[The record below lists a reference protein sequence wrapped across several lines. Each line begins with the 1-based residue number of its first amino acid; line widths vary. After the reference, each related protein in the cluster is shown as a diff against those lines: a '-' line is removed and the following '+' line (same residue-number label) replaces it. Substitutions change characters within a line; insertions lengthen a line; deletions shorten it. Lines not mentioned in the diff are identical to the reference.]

1 MSRFY
6 KVRGSDGL
14 CPDISAVQ
22 FCSIST
28 QKSRCLSEFRGLQR
42 HVSARRLVQEQFYL
56 FLILRSPV
64 RWLNKRT
71 GMERKDQAFLLWH
84 THQRWEWKPDV
95 VLLSDETRATPPMA
109 PANLPLL
116 GTLRDT
122 QDPER
127 GTGQLFRAG
136 HMLTLPCLPWI
147 QVSKRLSSFAF
158 SPAPEPTLRT
168 C

>member
-1 MSRFY
+1 MPWRF
-6 KVRGSDGL
+6 GSAILFNKHSEIQMFIWISGPTETRFCPSACPRAVLSLFHPKAHSQVAQQENRDGEKG
-14 CPDISAVQ
+14 PGFSP
-22 FCSIST
+22 
-28 QKSRCLSEFRGLQR
+28 
-42 HVSARRLVQEQFYL
+42 
-56 FLILRSPV
+56 LI
-64 RWLNKRT
+64 
-71 GMERKDQAFLLWH
+71 H
-84 THQRWEWKPDV
+84 TQRWEWKPDA

-136 HMLTLPCLPWI
+136 HMLTLPCLPWV
-147 QVSKRLSSFAF
+147 QVSKHLSSFAF